1 MSAPSFHR
9 LRITEKRRETA
20 DSVSLAFA
28 VPESLR
34 RQYHFSQGQFLT
46 LRGTIN
52 GAPARRSYS
61 ICVSVNDYLRRGE
74 LRVGIKR
81 VNGGLFSNWV
91 SDTAQVGDDLDV
103 MTPDGRFFT
112 PLVASQVKRYV
123 AFAGGSG
130 ITPILSLIRTTLETE
145 TGSEFTLVYGNRSVA
160 SIMFIEELED
170 LKNQYLGR
178 LRLFHVLSDEAQE
191 IALFNGLLDRSRCD
205 ALLAELIP
213 PASIDEAFICG
224 PEPMMDA
231 VEASLLAHGLPRT
244 RVHVER
250 FGIPMPASSSNV
262 SSGGASIT
270 GASNSAAINSA
281 PGQMAKVELIIDG
294 KSRRLRVPIDGP
306 GILDVGLAAG
316 IDLPFAC
323 KGGVCCT
330 CRAKVLEGS
339 VRMDKNYTLEQWEID
354 KGFVLTCQSHP
365 TSDQVVISYD
375 ER

>member
-1 MSAPSFHR
+1 MSTPSFHR
-9 LRITEKRRETA
+9 LRIAEKRRETA
-20 DSVSLAFA
+20 DSLSLAFA

-34 RQYHFSQGQFLT
+34 SQYHFSQGQFLT
-46 LRGTIN
+46 LRGDVN
-52 GAPARRSYS
+52 GVSARRSYS
-61 ICVSVNDYLRRGE
+61 ICVSVNDYRRRHE

-81 VNGGLFSNWV
+81 VDGGLFSNWI
-91 SDTAQVGDDLDV
+91 SETARVGEEMDV

-112 PLVASQVKRYV
+112 PLDPAHNKHYV

-130 ITPILSLIRTTLETE
+130 ITPILSLIRTTLEVE

-170 LKNQYLGR
+170 LKNQFLGR
-178 LRLFHVLSDEAQE
+178 FRLFHILSDEAQE
-191 IALFNGLLDRSRCD
+191 ISLFNGLLDRSRSD
-205 ALLAELIP
+205 ALLSALIK
-213 PASIDEAFICG
+213 PATIDEAFICG
-224 PEPMMDA
+224 PAPMMDA
-231 VEASLLAHGLPRT
+231 VEASLLANGVPRA

-250 FGIPMPASSSNV
+250 FGVPMPASGPKRPDIN
-262 SSGGASIT
+262 SSGKDT
-270 GASNSAAINSA
+270 GKYA
-281 PGQMAKVELIIDG
+281 QVELIIEG
-294 KSRRLRVPIDGP
+294 KSRRLSVPLDGP
-306 GILDVGLAAG
+306 GVLEVGLAAG

-330 CRAKVLEGS
+330 CRAKVIKGS
-339 VRMDKNYTLEQWEID
+339 VRMDKNYTLEDWEIN